1 MEEWPFQES
10 SQELVYPFLISQ
22 KHWFETKE
30 KNLTKLFDIGDPP
43 GNCLKF
49 KMVFRVVLV
58 KYLSARIL
66 IWNALGL
73 DRNL

>member
-10 SQELVYPFLISQ
+10 SQELVFPFLIFQ

-30 KNLTKLFDIGDPP
+30 KHLTKLFDIGDPL

-49 KMVFRVVLV
+49 KMVFVV
-58 KYLSARIL
+58 
-66 IWNALGL
+66 ALAK
-73 DRNL
+73 REI